1 MYGFRLGETKE
12 VVRYMNST
20 DGQEVDAHD
29 LFQTTPLVW
38 GARNGHDETVK
49 YLSSIK
55 ADVNATGFGGW
66 SALQHAVSC
75 SCETMVTLLLRHD
88 ANPNASDKTGT
99 RALHVAAAR
108 GAINIVARLIES
120 HADVNAQNAAG
131 MRPLHYGALFGHV
144 SSLKTLAEHGADINA
159 QDTDGNTALHLAAQM
174 GFENAVQFLLSV
186 CNKRIVNKEGKLPLN
201 MAQSS
206 LIRNLL
212 K

>member
-1 MYGFRLGETKE
+1 
-12 VVRYMNST
+12 
-20 DGQEVDAHD
+20 
-29 LFQTTPLVW
+29 
-38 GARNGHDETVK
+38 
-49 YLSSIK
+49 
-55 ADVNATGFGGW
+55 
-66 SALQHAVSC
+66 
-75 SCETMVTLLLRHD
+75 
-88 ANPNASDKTGT
+88 
-99 RALHVAAAR
+99 
-108 GAINIVARLIES
+108 
-120 HADVNAQNAAG
+120 

-186 CNKRIVNKEGKLPLN
+186 CNKRIANKEGKLPLN

>member
-12 VVRYMNST
+12 VMSYMNST

-88 ANPNASDKTGT
+88 ANPNASDETGT

-108 GAINIVARLIES
+108 GC
-120 HADVNAQNAAG
+120 
-131 MRPLHYGALFGHV
+131 
-144 SSLKTLAEHGADINA
+144 
-159 QDTDGNTALHLAAQM
+159 
-174 GFENAVQFLLSV
+174 LLYTSPSP
-186 CNKRIVNKEGKLPLN
+186 RD
-201 MAQSS
+201 
-206 LIRNLL
+206 
-212 K
+212 